1 MTLPLPAKQDPARIR
16 NMRKLVTY
24 TRDNFHCNFHFI
36 SFKLLNT
43 DINALAIQVGTIFN
57 RNTFVEFSVNHLS
70 SRAVTAG
77 GAYSY
82 ACQFIHIVTSEGT
95 GPGTS

>member
-1 MTLPLPAKQDPARIR
+1 MTLPLPAKQDPARTR
-16 NMRKLVTY
+16 NMRKLVMY
-24 TRDNFHCNFHFI
+24 TQDNFHCNVHFI

-57 RNTFVEFSVNHLS
+57 RDTFVEFGVNHFS
-70 SRAVTAG
+70 SRAVTAS

-82 ACQFIHIVTSEGT
+82 ACQFVHIVTSKCT